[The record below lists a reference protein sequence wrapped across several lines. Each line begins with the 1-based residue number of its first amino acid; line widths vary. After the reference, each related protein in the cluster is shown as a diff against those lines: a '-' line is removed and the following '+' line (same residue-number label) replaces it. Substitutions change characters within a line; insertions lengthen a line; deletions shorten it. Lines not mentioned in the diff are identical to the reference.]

1 MIGLGPSYRT
11 VESRCPLCGH
21 KQISAVLQHRRARD
35 AHPDIALFGPIVI
48 IDCRRGMW
56 LRFEPEL
63 VARVER
69 ARAAI
74 LSMDRRGMGDGS
86 A

>member
-11 VESRCPLCGH
+11 VERRCPLCGH
-21 KQISAVLQHRRARD
+21 KLDGAAAVDDDDRPKEGDVFTRKSA
-35 AHPDIALFGPIVI
+35 PY
-48 IDCRRGMW
+48 CRR
-56 LRFEPEL
+56 RFEPEL